1 MKKIFTILALTL
13 ALTAVSFSAK
23 TDTKKVFT
31 FEGHQVEST
40 DVFSIQEKNITE
52 NSNYIAYP
60 YFTGD
65 SNSAA
70 YAAAINKTVT
80 KFADSL
86 NSKNK
91 KVDASYKITG
101 SNAKFVSILFSIRE
115 TDSKTYVSTS
125 YYKALTFDATNGKQ
139 LILKDLLQPGY
150 ETGLKEVI
158 NDKIK
163 QLGIPT
169 TPKFKGVD
177 KNQQFY
183 LEDSSIVFFYQP
195 NTATTFADGE
205 LFLPFILTDL
215 IGLIK

>member
-70 YAAAINKTVT
+70 YAAAIDRKSV
-80 KFADSL
+80 
-86 NSKNK
+86 
-91 KVDASYKITG
+91 V
-101 SNAKFVSILFSIRE
+101 
-115 TDSKTYVSTS
+115 
-125 YYKALTFDATNGKQ
+125 
-139 LILKDLLQPGY
+139 
-150 ETGLKEVI
+150 
-158 NDKIK
+158 
-163 QLGIPT
+163 
-169 TPKFKGVD
+169 
-177 KNQQFY
+177 
-183 LEDSSIVFFYQP
+183 
-195 NTATTFADGE
+195 
-205 LFLPFILTDL
+205 
-215 IGLIK
+215 

>member
-31 FEGHQVEST
+31 FEGHQVQSA
-40 DVFSIQEKNITE
+40 DVFSVQEKNITE
-52 NSNYIAYP
+52 NSNYISYP

-65 SNSAA
+65 SNSAV
-70 YAAAINKTVT
+70 AINKVVT

-86 NSKNK
+86 DSKNK
-91 KVDASYKITG
+91 KVDVSYKITG

-169 TPKFKGVD
+169 TPKFKGVE

-183 LEDSSIVFFYQP
+183 LEDSSIVFFYKP